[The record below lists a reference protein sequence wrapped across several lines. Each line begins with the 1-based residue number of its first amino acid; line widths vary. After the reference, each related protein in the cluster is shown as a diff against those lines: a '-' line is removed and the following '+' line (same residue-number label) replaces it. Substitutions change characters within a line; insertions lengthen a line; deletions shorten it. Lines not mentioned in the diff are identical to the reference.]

1 MINDVSIPVG
11 TLYRLPV
18 GQFVILSTHPHST
31 RGIQNNS
38 KKLYCVILILFLE
51 IYSDPIW
58 GTNTAKVLVGGE
70 VGYVSLIGLKKV
82 EQ

>member
-1 MINDVSIPVG
+1 MILPG
-11 TLYRLPV
+11 TLYHLPD
-18 GQFVILSTHPHST
+18 GQFGILSTHPHGT
-31 RGIQNNS
+31 GGIQNNS
-38 KKLYCVILILFLE
+38 KKLYGDILILFLE

-70 VGYVSLIGLKKV
+70 VGYVSLIVLKKV